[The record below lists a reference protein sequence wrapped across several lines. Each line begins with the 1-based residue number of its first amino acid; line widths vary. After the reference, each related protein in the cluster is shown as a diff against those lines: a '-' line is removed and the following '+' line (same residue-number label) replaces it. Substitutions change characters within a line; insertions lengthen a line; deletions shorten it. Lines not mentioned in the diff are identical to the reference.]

1 MNAPE
6 IQIQKYKKLLNQSF
20 YVKKGKVVN
29 VIGLTIES
37 AGPDS
42 KMGDICVIYPEE
54 EGAKPIRAE
63 VVGFRDRKTLLMPFD
78 LTEGVG
84 AGSIVVNTGDV
95 LKVNVSDDMLG
106 QVLNGPGWHSLQC

>member
-37 AGPDS
+37 AGTAS
-42 KMGDICVIYPEE
+42 QRGDICVIYPE
-54 EGAKPIRAE
+54 
-63 VVGFRDRKTLLMPFD
+63 
-78 LTEGVG
+78 
-84 AGSIVVNTGDV
+84 
-95 LKVNVSDDMLG
+95 
-106 QVLNGPGWHSLQC
+106 